1 MTNLTVLSDADTWR
15 RVLSPELGFA
25 APSSL
30 GSVGAMTAAAAVFRR
45 GRGGEGVNTVAV
57 SRF

>member
-1 MTNLTVLSDADTWR
+1 LTVLSDADTWR